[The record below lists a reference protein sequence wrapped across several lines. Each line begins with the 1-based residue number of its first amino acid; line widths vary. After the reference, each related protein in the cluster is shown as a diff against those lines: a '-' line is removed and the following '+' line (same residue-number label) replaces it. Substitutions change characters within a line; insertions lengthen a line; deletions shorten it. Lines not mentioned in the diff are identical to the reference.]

1 MTFPRDALLKCDHFV
16 IYQILVWCISNDIY
30 KQRTLF
36 LASFTESFSKKMQV
50 SIQSMM
56 LKYPAFV
63 TQSFAT
69 CAAENTKAKFSPSQ
83 MKTYIFFLS
92 WMQQFRLTVEPQGLF
107 GFFLPHFFVFLALS
121 PVQSNSR
128 YGQNMMMMLQR

>member
-1 MTFPRDALLKCDHFV
+1 MTFPRHALLKFDNFV
-16 IYQILVWCISNDIY
+16 IYQILVWWISIDTY
-30 KQRTLF
+30 KQGTLF

-50 SIQSMM
+50 SIQPMI

-83 MKTYIFFLS
+83 MKTYIFFRVLD
-92 WMQQFRLTVEPQGLF
+92 
-107 GFFLPHFFVFLALS
+107 AAI
-121 PVQSNSR
+121 
-128 YGQNMMMMLQR
+128 